1 MPSLDPVRRRILAV
15 DDDRAVL
22 ELVCTR
28 LTLAGYDVFSA
39 RDGHEALGRLS
50 SLRPAAMVLDLGMPS
65 LDGFGVLEK
74 MGKAGTAKTPTLVLT
89 ARHSAP
95 DVKRAISLGAR
106 DFLSKPFNDNQ
117 LLMRVQRLFR
127 CPVQARSL
135 EDLFTDVESMLG

>member
-1 MPSLDPVRRRILAV
+1 MPSLEPAKRRILAV

-39 RDGHEALGRLS
+39 RDGREALSRLS
-50 SLRPAAMVLDLGMPS
+50 SLRPAAMVLDLGLPN
-65 LDGFGVLEK
+65 LDGFGVLET
-74 MGKAGTAKTPTLVLT
+74 MGKAGTARTPTLVLT

-106 DFLSKPFNDNQ
+106 DFLSKPFTDNQ

-127 CPVQARSL
+127 RPVDARSL

>member
-1 MPSLDPVRRRILAV
+1 MPSFEPTKRRILAV

-39 RDGHEALGRLS
+39 RDGHEALARLTT
-50 SLRPAAMVLDLGMPS
+50 LKPAAMVLDLGMPG
-65 LDGFGVLEK
+65 LDGFGVLQK
-74 MGKAGTAKTPTLVLT
+74 MGKIGTASTPTLVLT

-95 DVKRAISLGAR
+95 DVKRAIGLGAR
-106 DFLSKPFNDNQ
+106 DYLSKPFNDNQ

-127 CPVQARSL
+127 RPVEARSL
-135 EDLFTDVESMLG
+135 EALFTDVEQLLG

>member
-1 MPSLDPVRRRILAV
+1 MPSLEPVRRRILAV

-39 RDGHEALGRLS
+39 RDGHEALNRLN
-50 SLRPAAMVLDLGMPS
+50 SLRPAAMVLDLGMPG
-65 LDGFGVLEK
+65 LDGFGVLER

-95 DVKRAISLGAR
+95 DVKRAIGLGAR

-127 CPVQARSL
+127 RPVAARSL